1 MRHCQIRCD
10 AGTNSGNCWSCVAGF
25 TLIELLLVIAII
37 GVMSALIISA
47 VINAATDSR
56 GVIAVQQQV
65 VLQEALN
72 SWIMANSSGTGT
84 NNIPN
89 TIASAQ
95 AQYST
100 NARTM
105 LDKISNYLQSS
116 TYTNFTNVGGGSGIA
131 TDPMSRLGKYIIFSP
146 WNTTANNPTVQL
158 TNQ

>member
-1 MRHCQIRCD
+1 
-10 AGTNSGNCWSCVAGF
+10 
-25 TLIELLLVIAII
+25 VIAII

-56 GVIAVQQQV
+56 GVLAVQQQV

-72 SWIMANSSGTGT
+72 SWIMANSSGVGT
-84 NNIPN
+84 NNTPN

-105 LDKISNYLQSS
+105 LDKISNYLQRS
-116 TYTNFTNVGGGSGIA
+116 TYTNFTNVGSGGVIA
-131 TDPMSRLGKYIIFSP
+131 TDPISRVGKCIIFSP
-146 WNTTANNPTVQL
+146 WDTSANNPTVLL